1 VEFVFLLIL
10 INVGPDSFDENGDG
24 VLDLS
29 EFTRLVRSVDKTS
42 DESEIFRMFGSALDL
57 TGEGDRIAK
66 VSAAIQ
72 RFFRCLLETRLC
84 EKFK

>member
-1 VEFVFLLIL
+1 MIFPRIL
-10 INVGPDSFDENGDG
+10 TNVGPYSFDENGDG

-66 VSAAIQ
+66 VS
-72 RFFRCLLETRLC
+72 L
-84 EKFK
+84 